1 MLAIRLAPFYFA
13 LFLVVGF
20 QLPFWPVWLSHKG
33 LSLEQIGIV
42 ISAPIWIKI
51 IFIPIFASLADRL
64 GRRRALLVTL
74 SAISLGLYQIYFVA
88 EGFWQILS
96 LGMIIGVFIS
106 PYAALGDNLVLTLA
120 RNHKIDYARIRLWG
134 SISFILASVGGGW
147 ILEDR
152 TPDYILLVIVA
163 SAFLLFLCCILL
175 PETPLQ
181 KPKTQHKGLRR
192 LLKDRYFMAFL
203 VTAGLIQG
211 SHAVLYTSG
220 TLQWQQQ
227 GISDLAIG
235 LLWAE
240 GVIVEIILFALAN
253 RFLRRFSS
261 IQLLLLGGIAGF
273 VRWLSMGFEPE
284 LEFLLLLQIL
294 HGFTFASAH
303 LGAMRY
309 ISETIPV
316 EISARA
322 QGLYSA
328 ISVGLIMGVGLFI
341 SGYLFKYFASGAY
354 FFMAG
359 GCLFALI
366 IGATILHHARSNLHS
381 RDDR

>member
-1 MLAIRLAPFYFA
+1 M
-13 LFLVVGF
+13 
-20 QLPFWPVWLSHKG
+20 
-33 LSLEQIGIV
+33 
-42 ISAPIWIKI
+42 
-51 IFIPIFASLADRL
+51 
-64 GRRRALLVTL
+64 GRRRALLIAL
-74 SAISLGLYQIYFVA
+74 SAISLGLYQLYFIA
-88 EGFWQILS
+88 EGFWQILAVG
-96 LGMIIGVFIS
+96 LIIGVFIS

-152 TPDYILLVIVA
+152 SPDYILYVIVA
-163 SAFLLFLCCILL
+163 SAALLFLCCILL
-175 PETPLQ
+175 PETRSQ
-181 KPKTQHKGLRR
+181 KPKTGRKGLRR
-192 LLKDRYFMAFL
+192 LLKNRRFMAFL
-203 VTAGLIQG
+203 VTAGLIQA

-227 GISDLAIG
+227 GISDMAIG

-240 GVIVEIILFALAN
+240 GVIIEIILFALAN
-253 RFLRRFSS
+253 RFLKRFSS
-261 IQLLLLGGIAGF
+261 IQLLLLGGSAGF
-273 VRWLSMGFEPE
+273 IRWLSMGFEPGF
-284 LEFLLLLQIL
+284 EFLLLLQIL

-328 ISVGLIMGVGLFI
+328 ISVGLIMGVSLFL
-341 SGYLFKYFASGAY
+341 SGYLFKFFASGAY

-359 GCLFALI
+359 GCLLALF
-366 IGATILHHARSNLHS
+366 IGVTMLHYTRPSRYS

>member
-1 MLAIRLAPFYFA
+1 MLAVRLAPFYFA

-33 LSLEQIGIV
+33 LGLEQIGII

-51 IFIPIFASLADRL
+51 VFIPLFTSLADRL
-64 GRRRALLVTL
+64 GRRRALLIAL
-74 SAISLGLYQIYFVA
+74 SAISLCLYQLYFIA
-88 EGFWQILS
+88 EGFWQILA
-96 LGMIIGVFIS
+96 LGLIIGVFIS

-147 ILEDR
+147 ILEGHS
-152 TPDYILLVIVA
+152 PDYILKVIVA
-163 SAFLLFLCCILL
+163 SAALLFLCCILL
-175 PETPLQ
+175 PETRSQ
-181 KPKTQHKGLRR
+181 KPKTEQKGLRR
-192 LLKDRYFMAFL
+192 LLKNRRFMAFL
-203 VTAGLIQG
+203 VTAGLIQA

-227 GISDLAIG
+227 GISDTAIG

-253 RFLRRFSS
+253 RFLKRFSP
-261 IQLLLLGGIAGF
+261 IQLLLIGGGAGF
-273 VRWLSMGFEPE
+273 LRWLSMGFEPG
-284 LEFLLLLQIL
+284 LEFLLVLQVL
-294 HGFTFASAH
+294 HGFTFAAAH

-309 ISETIPV
+309 ISENIPL

-328 ISVGLIMGVGLFI
+328 LSVGLIMGIGLFV
-341 SGYLFKYFASGAY
+341 SGYLFKFFASGAY
-354 FFMAG
+354 FFMAA
-359 GCLFALI
+359 GCFLALV
-366 IGATILHHARSNLHS
+366 IGVTSLRSSGPDIYS

>member
-1 MLAIRLAPFYFA
+1 MLAFRLAPFYFA

-51 IFIPIFASLADRL
+51 IFIPVFTSLADHL

-74 SAISLGLYQIYFVA
+74 SAISLCFYQVYFIA
-88 EGFWQILS
+88 EGFWQILG
-96 LGMIIGVFIS
+96 LGLIIGVFVS
-106 PYAALGDNLVLTLA
+106 PYAALGDNLVLTKA
-120 RNHKIDYARIRLWG
+120 RTHKIDYARIRLWG
-134 SISFILASVGGGW
+134 SISFILAAVGGGW

-152 TPDYILLVIVA
+152 SPDYILKIIVA
-163 SAFLLFLCCILL
+163 SAALLFLCCLLL
-175 PETPLQ
+175 PETHSQNQ
-181 KPKTQHKGLRR
+181 KSEQKGLRR
-192 LLKDRYFMAFL
+192 LLKNWRFMAFL
-203 VTAGLIQG
+203 MTAGLIQA

-227 GISDLAIG
+227 GISDIAIG

-240 GVIVEIILFALAN
+240 GVFVEIILFALAS
-253 RFLRRFSS
+253 RLLARFSS
-261 IQLLLLGGIAGF
+261 IKLLLLGGGAGF
-273 VRWLSMGFEPE
+273 IRWILMGFEPGF
-284 LEFLLLLQIL
+284 EFLLFLQLL

-309 ISETIPV
+309 ISETIPL

-328 ISVGLIMGVGLFI
+328 ISVGLIMGAGLFL
-341 SGYLFKYFASGAY
+341 SGYLFKFFAAGAY

-359 GCLFALI
+359 GCLVALI
-366 IGATILHHARSNLHS
+366 TGITLLHYSS
-381 RDDR
+381 SGSYSGDDR

>member
-1 MLAIRLAPFYFA
+1 MLAARLAPFYFT
-13 LFLVVGF
+13 LFLIVGF

-42 ISAPIWIKI
+42 ISAPVWIKI
-51 IFIPIFASLADRL
+51 AFIPIFASLADRL
-64 GRRRALLVTL
+64 GRRKALLLIL
-74 SAISLGLYQIYFVA
+74 SAISLCLYQLYFAVD
-88 EGFWQILS
+88 GFWQILA
-96 LGMIIGVFIS
+96 LGLVIGVFIS
-106 PYAALGDNLVLTLA
+106 PFTTLGDNLVLTLA
-120 RNHKIDYARIRLWG
+120 RTHKIDYARIRLWG

-147 ILEDR
+147 LLEGR
-152 TPDYILLVIVA
+152 SPDYILKVIVI
-163 SAFLLFLCCILL
+163 SAALLFLCCLLL
-175 PETPLQ
+175 PETKSQ
-181 KPKTQHKGLRR
+181 NPKRERKGLRR
-192 LLKDRYFMAFL
+192 LLKNRRFMAFL
-203 VTAGLIQG
+203 VTAGLIQA

-227 GISDLAIG
+227 GISDTAIG

-240 GVIVEIILFALAN
+240 GVIVEIILFALAH
-253 RFLRRFSS
+253 RFLKRFSP
-261 IQLLLLGGIAGF
+261 IQLLLLGGFAGF
-273 VRWLSMGFEPE
+273 IRWLVMGFEPGFD
-284 LEFLLLLQIL
+284 FLLLLQVL

-309 ISETIPV
+309 ISETIPL

-328 ISVGLIMGVGLFI
+328 ISVGLIMGASLFL
-341 SGYLFKYFASGAY
+341 SGYLFKFFAAGAY

-359 GCLFALI
+359 GCFLALI
-366 IGATILHHARSNLHS
+366 IGAGILHYARTSRYS